1 MTPHSDFPTLTK
13 HSPTPRKENPV
24 FHSPPHR
31 HTMGCKTSMWLKIQ
45 QDSFPE
51 ECGFKHK

>member
-1 MTPHSDFPTLTK
+1 MTPHSDFPALTK
-13 HSPTPRKENPV
+13 NSPTTRKENPV
-24 FHSPPHR
+24 FHSPHR
-31 HTMGCKTSMWLKIQ
+31 HTMGGKTFMCLKIQ